1 MTINAVGGTTPPL
14 GTQGPDGAGGR
25 EHVRKAMDAVAQK
38 LGLSPDEL
46 RSKLESGSSLADL
59 AKAQGVSLDDL
70 KSTITQALTGDG
82 SKLTA
87 DQASQL
93 ADRLVS
99 RTGGHHHGHH
109 HHHSDSSSVS
119 ATTPTT
125 AVDPSSSTSSTSS
138 TGAAGAFNTFA

>member
-14 GTQGPDGAGGR
+14 GTQGPDRTEGR

-70 KSTITQALTGDG
+70 KSTITQALTSDG
-82 SKLTA
+82 SKLSA
-87 DQASQL
+87 DQAAQI

-99 RTGGHHHGHH
+99 RAGGHHHGHH
-109 HHHSDSSSVS
+109 HHHGGSSSVS
-119 ATTPTT
+119 ATTTT
-125 AVDPSSSTSSTSS
+125 TPLDPSSTTSATSSTDS
-138 TGAAGAFNTFA
+138 AGAFSTFA